1 MSSIGSPIDALSNQ
15 LGNTVFEFL
24 DAASEVWPEC
34 EALKTRLA
42 EAKSA
47 CLSPETMKAY
57 SASFTQGVLA
67 HTDLFERLLAKDMSV
82 FADSSIP
89 LIVELGVY
97 EKFSSAPTDVQDTCW
112 QYIEKIVQSANLN
125 AVYSS
130 APTEIMSKV
139 SEVAETLVK
148 QIESGT
154 FDPSTLNPAELTQKM
169 MQGMDPNA
177 MARWA
182 STAMNPSSINSLMGV
197 MKNVMGKNGVP
208 FDISTLMQG
217 GGEQDMD
224 VLKSM
229 MGDMF
234 KNLKK

>member
-1 MSSIGSPIDALSNQ
+1 MSSSGSPLDALNNQ
-15 LGNTVFEFL
+15 LGTTVFEFL
-24 DAASEVWPEC
+24 DAASEVWPDC
-34 EALKTRLA
+34 SALKYRLA
-42 EAKSA
+42 EAKLA
-47 CLSPETMKAY
+47 CQSSETSKQY
-57 SASFTQGVLA
+57 SAAFTQEVLLHA
-67 HTDLFERLLAKDMSV
+67 DLFERLLAKDLSV
-82 FADSSIP
+82 FEDSSIP
-89 LIVELGVY
+89 LLKELDVY
-97 EKFSSAPTDVQDTCW
+97 KKMTEAPSDVQDTCW

-125 AVYSS
+125 AVYST
-130 APTEIMSKV
+130 APSEIMSKV

-154 FDPSTLNPAELTQKM
+154 FDPSTINPAELTQKM
-169 MQGMDPNA
+169 MQGMDHAA

-208 FDISTLMQG
+208 FDMASLLQG

-224 VLKSM
+224 MLKNM

-234 KNLKK
+234 KKLKK

>member
-1 MSSIGSPIDALSNQ
+1 MNTIGSPIDALSNQ

-34 EALKTRLA
+34 QALKMRLA
-42 EAKSA
+42 EAKLA
-47 CLSPETMKAY
+47 CQNPETTKRY
-57 SASFTQGVLA
+57 SAAFTHGVLA
-67 HTDLFERLLAKDMSV
+67 HTDLFERLLAKDLSV
-82 FADSSIP
+82 FESSEIP
-89 LIVELGVY
+89 LIVELKVY
-97 EKFSSAPTDVQDTCW
+97 EKMSSAPVDVQDTCW

-125 AVYSS
+125 AVYST
-130 APTEIMSKV
+130 APSEIMSKV

-154 FDPSTLNPAELTQKM
+154 FDPSTINPAELTQRM
-169 MQGMDPNA
+169 MEGMDPNA

-197 MKNVMGKNGVP
+197 MKNVMGKNGSP
-208 FDISTLMQG
+208 FDIASLMQG

-224 VLKSM
+224 LLKNM